1 MNSLRRLI
9 INADDF
15 GFTHGVNEGILE
27 AHREGVL
34 TSATLMA
41 NGAAFEHAVQVAAGN
56 PTLDV
61 GCHLTLIGGVSL
73 LPPFGRLPSTVPQ
86 LVKTLVMGR
95 LLIYEELAAQ
105 VRKILEAGIIP
116 THLDSHKHTHV
127 LPPVLEAVAR
137 LSEEFRIPW
146 VRRPLD
152 VPLLKALHHHALER
166 HHCRATDHFAGRS
179 MTGRFGTEE
188 LVGLIRRLPIGTT
201 EFMCHPGYCTPD
213 LQAAHTRLKQ
223 SRERELKA
231 LTAPETRRALNE
243 AQVQLVSFRE
253 LLGRSS

>member
-1 MNSLRRLI
+1 LI
-9 INADDF
+9 VNADDF

-27 AHREGVL
+27 AHREGIL
-34 TSATLMA
+34 TSTTLMA
-41 NGAAFEHAVQVAAGN
+41 NGAAFEQAVRLAAGN

-61 GCHLTLIGGVSL
+61 GCHLTLIGGASL
-73 LPPFGRLPSTVPQ
+73 LAPFGRLPSTVAE
-86 LVKTLVMGR
+86 LLKTLVAGR
-95 LLIYEELAAQ
+95 LCIYEELAAQ
-105 VRKILEAGIIP
+105 VRRILEAGIIP

-127 LPPVLEAVAR
+127 LPPVLDAVAR

-152 VPLLKALHHHALER
+152 VPLLKALHRRALER

-179 MTGRFGTEE
+179 LTGRFGTGE
-188 LVGLIRRLPIGTT
+188 LVRLILTLPIGTT

-213 LQAAHTRLKQ
+213 LQVAHTRLKE

-253 LLGRSS
+253 LLGTSA